1 MAIPKSRART
11 RKKIEPFRKFQYSD
25 KFFKPGLEILSGITF
40 GDLTQTEYG
49 GRKKIRVEAIKDLD
63 TRDIS
68 YAK

>member
-11 RKKIEPFRKFQYSD
+11 RKKIELFRKFQYSD

-40 GDLTQTEYG
+40 GDLTRTEYG
-49 GRKKIRVEAIKDLD
+49 GRKKIRVEGIKDLD
-63 TRDIS
+63 SRDIS